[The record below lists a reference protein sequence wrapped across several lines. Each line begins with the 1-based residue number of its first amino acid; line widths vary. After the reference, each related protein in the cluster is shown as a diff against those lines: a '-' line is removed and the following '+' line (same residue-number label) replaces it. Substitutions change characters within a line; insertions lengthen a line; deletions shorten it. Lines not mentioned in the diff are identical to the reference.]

1 MRNMR
6 NTPLKGLIKS
16 SPAKGWRDTAKKVGS
31 VAADVGS
38 HVLNKGKSL
47 TSKVGSKALGGV
59 GLMLDPTTTSDTDQ
73 PGTGTHGGEKRNWGF
88 DNPPP
93 DEK

>member
-1 MRNMR
+1 MR

-16 SPAKGWRDTAKKVGS
+16 SPAKGWDDLVGG
-31 VAADVGS
+31 AADAGS
-38 HVLNKGKSL
+38 YLLSKGKSL
-47 TSKVGSKALGGV
+47 ASKVGSKALGGV
-59 GLMLDPTTTSDTDQ
+59 GLMFDATVTSNTDQ

-88 DNPPP
+88 KNPPP